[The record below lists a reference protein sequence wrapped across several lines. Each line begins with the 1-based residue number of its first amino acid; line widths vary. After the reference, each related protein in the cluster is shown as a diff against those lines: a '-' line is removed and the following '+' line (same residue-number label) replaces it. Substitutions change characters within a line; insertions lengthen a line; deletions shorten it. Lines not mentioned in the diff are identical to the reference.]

1 MKTLTRSWLSLF
13 FLGWALI
20 LIDLIAKEAS
30 SIAGVPA
37 LTAIGAALVIMVITS
52 WLAWRTKIAWEERT
66 HVNSMDQNGNAS
78 G

>member
-1 MKTLTRSWLSLF
+1 MKTLTRSWAALF

-20 LIDLIAKEAS
+20 LIDAIAKEAAA
-30 SIAGVPA
+30 IAGVPA

-52 WLAWRTKIAWEERT
+52 WLTWRAKIAWEERT
-66 HVNSMDQNGNAS
+66 RVNSMDQNGNAS